1 MKGIDLQA
9 AWDELQGLD
18 WKNIGA
24 WSQWVYYFFCV
35 LAAVTIFFG
44 AYYFSWAPEL
54 ETLHGAQ
61 RQEQQLKH
69 DFQAKAA
76 KAAALPL
83 YKTQLEQMKKDFG
96 SMLQQLPGQSEI
108 ANLLNDISQAR
119 VAAGLK
125 EELFQ
130 PQPEIIKDF
139 YAVVPNQII
148 VTGSFEQMADFVS
161 AVAALS
167 RIVTIDSVDL
177 KLAGDKAAP
186 YELRMSALAKTYR
199 YLSEAETQKAAKD
212 AKAGRKRR

>member
-1 MKGIDLQA
+1 MKKIDLQA

-24 WSQWVYYFFCV
+24 WSQWVYYFFCG
-35 LAAVTIFFG
+35 LAAAAIFL
-44 AYYFSWAPEL
+44 AAWYFKWSPDL
-54 ETLHGAQ
+54 ETLKGAQ
-61 RQEQQLKH
+61 HQEQQLKR
-69 DFQAKAA
+69 DFSAKAA

-96 SMLQQLPGQSEI
+96 FMLKQLPGQSEI

-119 VAAGLK
+119 VASGLK

-130 PQPEIIKDF
+130 PQPEVTKDF

-148 VTGSFEQMADFVS
+148 VTGTFEQMADFVS

-167 RIVTIDSVDL
+167 RIVTIDSIDL
-177 KLAGDKAAP
+177 TPAGDKAP
-186 YELRMSALAKTYR
+186 PNELRMSALAKTYR
-199 YLSEAETQKAAKD
+199 YLSDEETQKAAKE
-212 AKAGRKRR
+212 AKLKERRR